1 MNKDFFYYLI
11 AFFKKNVIL
20 YLQDKKINYN
30 LKDLK
35 MSILI
40 SALQIYV
47 IIAVILFIFYFCSTF
62 LFWEKTKKNISSDP
76 IDVLIT
82 IIILSLFWILFLK
95 SVIKGIKS

>member
-1 MNKDFFYYLI
+1 
-11 AFFKKNVIL
+11 
-20 YLQDKKINYN
+20 
-30 LKDLK
+30 

-47 IIAVILFIFYFCSTF
+47 IIAVILFIFYFCVTF
-62 LFWEKTKKNISSDP
+62 LFWEKTKENISSDP

-82 IIILSLFWILFLK
+82 ITILSLFWILFLK

>member
-1 MNKDFFYYLI
+1 
-11 AFFKKNVIL
+11 
-20 YLQDKKINYN
+20 
-30 LKDLK
+30 

-47 IIAVILFIFYFCSTF
+47 IIAVILFIVYFCVVF
-62 LFWEKTKKNISSDP
+62 LSWEKTKKNISSDP

-82 IIILSLFWILFLK
+82 IAILSLFWILFLK

>member
-1 MNKDFFYYLI
+1 
-11 AFFKKNVIL
+11 
-20 YLQDKKINYN
+20 
-30 LKDLK
+30 

-40 SALQIYV
+40 SALRIYV
-47 IIAVILFIFYFCSTF
+47 IIAVILFIFYFCVTF

-82 IIILSLFWILFLK
+82 ITILSLFWILFLK

>member
-1 MNKDFFYYLI
+1 
-11 AFFKKNVIL
+11 
-20 YLQDKKINYN
+20 
-30 LKDLK
+30 

-47 IIAVILFIFYFCSTF
+47 IIAVILFIFYFYVTF

-82 IIILSLFWILFLK
+82 ITILSLFWIIFLK

>member
-1 MNKDFFYYLI
+1 
-11 AFFKKNVIL
+11 
-20 YLQDKKINYN
+20 
-30 LKDLK
+30 

-40 SALQIYV
+40 SVLQIYV
-47 IIAVILFIFYFCSTF
+47 IIAVILFIFYFCAAF

-82 IIILSLFWILFLK
+82 ITILSLFWILFLK